1 MTAVS
6 LLPSGSLTTGDF
18 QVMPPLP
25 APIFADL
32 KADIEERGVR
42 YPIIVTQDLVI
53 VDGHHRYQIAQ
64 ELGITADVP
73 VCVVSF
79 DSHEAAE
86 AEAIALN
93 IDRRPFTREERDRHI
108 LRMRELLGMTQQEV
122 ADRFGLSR
130 QRIDQIEGRDSSR
143 QETSSEESDPLETA
157 KAKTAAGR
165 GKGRGAYRFTPP
177 ESAAVQSEIERLA
190 AVGLKQCEIADEI
203 GISFSAVS
211 ARLRRDDEPES
222 TPLHEQIAE
231 CASQGMTS
239 PQIAQAV
246 DRTVQW
252 VRDEARKHDITIQ
265 ADKFSTR
272 KNIDWAA
279 AYATAV
285 AQIGEAVDA
294 TQTLPP
300 IDIEADQAAEWSRSL
315 DASAKSIR
323 TLIRQLN
330 RPKKEQDQS

>member
-1 MTAVS
+1 M
-6 LLPSGSLTTGDF
+6 
-18 QVMPPLP
+18 
-25 APIFADL
+25 ADL
-32 KADIEERGVR
+32 REDIECRGVR
-42 YPIIVTQDLVI
+42 YPIVVTQDLII
-53 VDGHHRYQIAQ
+53 VDGHHRWAIAE

-73 VCVVSF
+73 VIVVPF

-130 QRIDQIEGRDSSR
+130 RRVGQIETDSSME
-143 QETSSEESDPLETA
+143 ETSKEESDPLETA

-190 AVGLKQCEIADEI
+190 AVGLKQYEIADEI

-272 KNIDWAA
+272 KNINWVA

-285 AQIGEAVDA
+285 AQIGEAVEA